1 MIIDYSSKPR
11 SEPTYDVF
19 TEKDIMV
26 PMRDGVNLATDVYR
40 PASNGK
46 PVEGPFPVLLERT
59 PYDKEARGA
68 ADLAAYFVQRGYV
81 MVRQDNRGR
90 YKSEGTFTKY
100 VDDANDGYDCLQWIG
115 SQDWCNGK
123 VGTYGTSY
131 GAHTQGAMAS
141 TESAFPR
148 CNDHGQ
154 RRFFQ
159 RLHVLLPA
167 QRRIRVA
174 ASDLGVQPGAGQQGS
189 IGRPRNQSGAGINH
203 HHRLVQPLA
212 MEERAFR
219 PLKWV
224 PDYEEYLLEIWTHSE
239 YDDYWKQPGL
249 CAEEHY
255 DNWSDVPQLHF
266 GSWYDSYTRTTC
278 DNYVAL
284 SQMKKAPVRLLMGP
298 WTHGQRSLSYSG
310 EVDFGAA
317 APLDGNLA
325 HDYDDFRLAWFDAWF
340 KGLENDVEKQPPV
353 LIFVMGGG
361 DGHINA
367 QGRLNHGG
375 YWRFENEWPLARAKY
390 ASFHLHADGSLSE
403 ETPAADVPP
412 SRYQFDPDHP
422 VPTIGGNMSSGPGIL
437 DPGAYHQAE
446 RPDRLGSREPYL
458 PLSSRHDVLVFQT
471 PPLED
476 DVEVTGPITVNL
488 WISSSAV
495 DTDFTAKL
503 LDVYP
508 PCEDYPDG
516 FDMNISDSIMRARFR
531 DSWEKPEL
539 MTPGQIYKLSFPLY
553 PTSNLFKKGH
563 RIRVDVSSSNFP
575 RFDVNPNTGEPLGK
589 SLRKEVAVNAV
600 YHDRE
605 HPSHV
610 VLPVVANGQAG

>member
-1 MIIDYSSKPR
+1 MIIDYNSKPR
-11 SEPTYDVF
+11 SEPTYDVL

-46 PVEGPFPVLLERT
+46 PVEGTFPVLLERT

-68 ADLAAYFVQRGYV
+68 PDLAAYFVQRGYV

-141 TESAFPR
+141 TDPPF
-148 CNDHGQ
+148 
-154 RRFFQ
+154 
-159 RLHVLLPA
+159 
-167 QRRIRVA
+167 
-174 ASDLGVQPGAGQQGS
+174 LGAM
-189 IGRPRNQSGAGINH
+189 IMDSGAFSNAYMCSCRHNGAFELRQVTWAFNQALVSKEASEDPVIKAALESTTITDWFS
-203 HHRLVQPLA
+203 RLPWKKGLS
-212 MEERAFR
+212 

-255 DNWSDVPQLHF
+255 DTWSDVPQLHF

-284 SQMKKAPVRLLMGP
+284 SNMKKAPVRLLMGP

-361 DGHINA
+361 DGRINE

-390 ASFHLHADGSLSE
+390 ANFHLHADGSLSE
-403 ETPAADVPP
+403 EVPAADAPP

-471 PPLED
+471 PPLDD
-476 DVEVTGPITVNL
+476 DVEITGPITVNL

-503 LDVYP
+503 LDIYP

-531 DSWEKPEL
+531 DSWEEPEL

-575 RFDVNPNTGEPLGK
+575 RFDVNPNTGEPLGR

-610 VLPVVANGQAG
+610 VLPVVGNGQAG